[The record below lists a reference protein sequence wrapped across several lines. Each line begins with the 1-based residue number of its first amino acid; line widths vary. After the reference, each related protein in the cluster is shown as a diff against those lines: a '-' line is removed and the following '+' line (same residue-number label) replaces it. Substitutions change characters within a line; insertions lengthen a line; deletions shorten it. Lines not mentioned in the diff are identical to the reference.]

1 MERDEALR
9 EFLALRA
16 LVDEDEILDG
26 FDFALG
32 WLLGKGVSHPTA
44 VDWIDA
50 WADAEKLTWP
60 ARENLKASEEDAKRR
75 REMIDQAIKDVS
87 E

>member
-16 LVDEDEILDG
+16 EVDEDEILDG

-32 WLLGKGVSHPTA
+32 WLLGKGVCHPTA
-44 VDWIDA
+44 IDWIDA
-50 WADAEKLTWP
+50 WADAGKLTWP
-60 ARENLKASEEDAKRR
+60 SRENAKAMEEDEKRR
-75 REMIDQAIKDVS
+75 REMIEQAIKNVS
-87 E
+87 D